1 VAGVAGGLLWGWP
14 AAVIVFKPSF
24 APFMLIG
31 VRRRSWWL
39 AIALVALLAVVML
52 PEWFRYVTALQNLES
67 PGLVYSL
74 GDLPLLLVPVIAWAA
89 RRRVAASVRD
99 LDPLGESLP
108 GGGEKVGRNGFDRPG
123 NENVAQ
129 R

>member
-1 VAGVAGGLLWGWP
+1 
-14 AAVIVFKPSF
+14 VIAFKPSF

-31 VRRRSWWL
+31 ARRRSWWI
-39 AIALVALLAVVML
+39 AVALVAVLALVML
-52 PEWFRYVTALQNLES
+52 PEWFRYVSALQNLES

-89 RRRVAASVRD
+89 RRPVAGSVRD
-99 LDPLGESLP
+99 LDPLRETLP
-108 GGGEKVGRNGFDRPG
+108 GGGEKVGRDGFDGPG
-123 NENVAQ
+123 NESVAQ

>member
-1 VAGVAGGLLWGWP
+1 MNALGALSMPILVV
-14 AAVIVFKPSF
+14 V
-24 APFMLIG
+24 
-31 VRRRSWWL
+31 L
-39 AIALVALLAVVML
+39 ALVML
-52 PEWFRYVTALQNLES
+52 PEWFRYVSALQNLES

-89 RRRVAASVRD
+89 RRPEVSSVRD
-99 LDPLGESLP
+99 LDPLGETLP
-108 GGGEKVGRNGFDRPG
+108 GGGEDVERDGFDRPG